1 MVLTQRVVLIR
12 CFAVQVEAASN
23 LQAHAVHA
31 HPVPTPPGKLQPSMQ
46 SMQQRQQYLAPQVQA
61 ALEGPG
67 QQYHQLAPASF
78 LAQPVTDQQHSQ
90 ALHAAQHLQAL
101 HAAQHQLNSHSHTR
115 LQGVPDNA
123 GGSSAY
129 FTVPPS
135 VLQQQQLLQQ
145 RQLQQYAELYQRQH
159 ESQQRQ
165 LQALQQLQH
174 NLLHQPLAVVQPF
187 YGSLAQP
194 QVNGFQSMS
203 PAQQL
208 QAYMQAGLPQQLP
221 APPAAPMPQPVFA
234 AAAIPAGVQPGMQ
247 LQPAQDNQAAIAEQ
261 QQLAVPLQQPA
272 CHQPGFFAAVWDS
285 MRAAASALGQGAPPA
300 VAPTMQAQIP
310 MQPSVQPSAHM
321 ARAVK
326 AEPRTVKAE
335 PSAVAVSLTAQQP
348 GAYLAQLQAPAA
360 VKAEAPNGICSNF
373 SKPGP
378 SRRDNANDE
387 DGFVGGVEG
396 VQDVEE
402 EAALEVNYC
411 FLFLDLYKEGWLCTT
426 SHACRSQGHVRA
438 LAHMCD

>member
-31 HPVPTPPGKLQPSMQ
+31 HPVPTPPGNLQPSMQ

-78 LAQPVTDQQHSQ
+78 LAQPVTDQ
-90 ALHAAQHLQAL
+90 QHLQAL

-174 NLLHQPLAVVQPF
+174 NLLHQPPAVVQPF

-194 QVNGFQSMS
+194 QVNGFQSIS

-208 QAYMQAGLPQQLP
+208 QAYIQAGLPQQLP
-221 APPAAPMPQPVFA
+221 APPAAPMLQPVFA

-272 CHQPGFFAAVWDS
+272 CQQPGFFVAVWDS

-300 VAPTMQAQIP
+300 VAPTAQAPIP
-310 MQPSVQPSAHM
+310 VQPSVHPSAHM

-326 AEPRTVKAE
+326 AEPRAVKAE
-335 PSAVAVSLTAQQP
+335 PSAAAVSLTAQQP
-348 GAYLAQLQAPAA
+348 GAYPAQLQARAA
-360 VKAEAPNGICSNF
+360 VKAEAPNGICPDF

-378 SRRDNANDE
+378 SRRNDAIDE
-387 DGFVGGVEG
+387 DGFAGGVEG
-396 VQDVEE
+396 VQNVEE
-402 EAALEVNYC
+402 EAALEVNYI
-411 FLFLDLYKEGWLCTT
+411 FLFLDVYKEGWLCTN
-426 SHACRSQGHVRA
+426 SHAFAGHKVICVLA
-438 LAHMCD
+438 LIFD